1 MYTYRTAYSA
11 GVHVSRRQVCCR
23 RAQGIGAVHR
33 DSAIGAYAGELS
45 FTTLPNQYWRQES
58 RKACATSMPPAPNG
72 CSETLTRPRL
82 NVVAECSSTAI
93 GVPPGNHNAA
103 CLPVVFY
110 LSSRRCRGALSGH
123 HSHASLA
130 HASTLH
136 LRHCLSKPLA
146 SSTPSS
152 PTRHPPVRHS
162 LHQIQLDLAS
172 QRAPR

>member
-1 MYTYRTAYSA
+1 MFRDGRCAVAERKESVQFTETVRSVLTPTSS
-11 GVHVSRRQVCCR
+11 HSRL
-23 RAQGIGAVHR
+23 AQPV
-33 DSAIGAYAGELS
+33 
-45 FTTLPNQYWRQES
+45 YWRQES